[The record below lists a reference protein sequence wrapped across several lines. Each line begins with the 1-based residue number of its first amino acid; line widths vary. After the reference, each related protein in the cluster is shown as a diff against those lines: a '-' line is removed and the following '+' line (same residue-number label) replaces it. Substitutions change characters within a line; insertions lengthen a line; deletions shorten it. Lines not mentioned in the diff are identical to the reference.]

1 MRGVDLNLDSHGG
14 VEVNS
19 PRGPETPRHGDPMT
33 NVRRMQ
39 RRRWTLIPIRD
50 ITAERAWFLGIAGE
64 SIAGGEGTG

>member
-1 MRGVDLNLDSHGG
+1 
-14 VEVNS
+14 
-19 PRGPETPRHGDPMT
+19 MT